1 MHKERRPGYSRSA
14 ASFCRDSL
22 QPVSLSSGRMP
33 AESAADTRVELM
45 HLASH
50 VVRRKP
56 GSYGV
61 RVKKGLIDGFARRF
75 YEH

>member
-1 MHKERRPGYSRSA
+1 
-14 ASFCRDSL
+14 
-22 QPVSLSSGRMP
+22 
-33 AESAADTRVELM
+33 M

-50 VVRRKP
+50 VVRWKP

-75 YEH
+75 YEHWGEEKRPG